1 MSNEE
6 INLLKR
12 DFSSVGV
19 TAEMENKMRAVAWWS
34 LIALFVVGIILT
46 SVYFLLSSRVN
57 QLQGDIKNVSIQ
69 INAESVKEGI
79 LLSLKERSDV
89 AKKALDAARPWGN
102 LFPLLTRMAQ
112 STQLHS
118 LTIDESGK
126 VSLLLMLPSI
136 DDAVSVVT
144 NIILMTQEK
153 VLRSPQ
159 IISLIVQQDS
169 MVQLNVSFTPVL

>member
-19 TAEMENKMRAVAWWS
+19 TAEMESKLRVVAWWC
-34 LIALFVVGIILT
+34 LIVLFAGGIVLT
-46 SVYFLLSSRVN
+46 SVYFLLSSRVS
-57 QLQGDIKNVSIQ
+57 QLQEDIKNVSIQ
-69 INAESVKEGI
+69 INSESVKEGI

-102 LFPLLTRMAQ
+102 LFPLLARMTQ

-126 VSLLLMLPSI
+126 VSLLLLLPSV
-136 DDAVSVVT
+136 DDAVTVVT
-144 NIILMTQEK
+144 NIISMTQER

-159 IISLIVQQDS
+159 IISLVVQQDS
-169 MVQLNVSFTPVL
+169 TVQLNVSFTPVL